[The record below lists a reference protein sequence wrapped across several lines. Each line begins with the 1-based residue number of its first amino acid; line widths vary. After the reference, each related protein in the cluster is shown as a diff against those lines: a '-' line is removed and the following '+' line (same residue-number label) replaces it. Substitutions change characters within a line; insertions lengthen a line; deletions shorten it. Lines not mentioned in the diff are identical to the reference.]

1 MNNNEYKDLKDF
13 AKDDADHAL
22 ENEEHENKYQLPAE
36 FAVSDLD
43 ATNMIE
49 SSKHLNQ
56 TII

>member
-13 AKDDADHAL
+13 AKVDANHAL
-22 ENEEHENKYQLPAE
+22 ENEEHENKYQITAE
-36 FAVSDLD
+36 FAVSDID
-43 ATNMIE
+43 ATHMIE

>member
-13 AKDDADHAL
+13 AKVDAVHAL
-22 ENEEHENKYQLPAE
+22 ENQEHENKYQMTAE
-36 FAVSDLD
+36 FAESDVD